1 MGIFDGYL
9 LLTDF
14 DNTLSQK
21 GTISDENCQAIRYF
35 QQNGG
40 LFALA
45 SGRPPKFLMNWF
57 DRVCPN
63 SWSAMFNGAL
73 LYAPDGGTA
82 YSCPTDDLIWEIGE
96 RLRVAFSE
104 LEFYTVHPLPAL
116 VKVPPETPLQKELYP
131 QPVYKIVFLV
141 PEARSDEYIAIARR
155 ILADY
160 PTYRCMRSTFR
171 CLEVQRAETGKGNAV
186 KRYRELLGDRIHT
199 IVAAGDFEND
209 LEMIQEADIGYA
221 VGNAHPMLLAVA
233 DRVTV
238 PCSQHAIARIIAD
251 IERDVKARND

>member
-14 DNTLSQK
+14 DNTLSQEGK
-21 GTISDENCQAIRYF
+21 ISDENCEAIRYF

-45 SGRPPKFLMNWF
+45 SGRPPVFLERWI
-57 DRVCPN
+57 DYVVPN
-63 SWSAMFNGAL
+63 TWSAMFNGAL
-73 LYAPDGGTA
+73 LYAPDEEPA

-96 RLRVAFSE
+96 KLRVAFSE
-104 LEFYTVHPLPAL
+104 LVFYTVHPLPAL
-116 VKVPPETPLQKELYP
+116 VKVSPETPLQKELYP
-131 QPVYKIVFLV
+131 QPVYKIVYII
-141 PEARSDEYIAIARR
+141 PKERSEEYIAIARE

-160 PTYRCMRSTFR
+160 PTYRCMRSGLH

-209 LEMIQEADIGYA
+209 LEMIREADIGYA

-238 PCSQHAIARIIAD
+238 PCSQHAIAHIIAD
-251 IERDVKARND
+251 IERDVRTRND